1 MNVNVPMQQKLVVEI
16 SKIAPQFRGRSRTV
30 EHIVEMPKVITETR
44 NSLKK
49 VDQVGMPEPGAQEDI
64 VNDDTAVLQERLQ
77 NNPNEQ
83 IIDGPMPMVEKAIFD
98 VGAGVLQ
105 ECIQNRTNEQNVDGP
120 IPVVRKVIVNVTA
133 AVPREYIQNCTNE
146 QIVDGPVLM
155 VDDVTDNVP
164 SMCAFI
170 HGLIT
175 AILESVA

>member
-105 ECIQNRTNEQNVDGP
+105 ECGRS
-120 IPVVRKVIVNVTA
+120 RRMSSFLR
-133 AVPREYIQNCTNE
+133 VPC
-146 QIVDGPVLM
+146 PW
-155 VDDVTDNVP
+155 
-164 SMCAFI
+164 
-170 HGLIT
+170 
-175 AILESVA
+175 